1 MFKVD
6 LVDFERCGPTYQE
19 RFRSQSNI
27 IEKGNIYQV
36 DKMQL
41 VENICDERSKI
52 DYSIRKLEERLEKL
66 ETAPELYRRGIE
78 IAIGKNLADCYM
90 GIEYIFKQIALDVDL
105 RLPDGI
111 RWNKELLRQM
121 TQSHDERP
129 PVISKKT
136 SEELQEYLVYHHY
149 YYDFPSDE
157 QDFEKTKHLARQIG
171 DVFYNFNIELDI
183 FIEFLNK
190 END

>member
-1 MFKVD
+1 M
-6 LVDFERCGPTYQE
+6 DFETCGPTYQE
-19 RFRSQSNI
+19 RIKRQSNI

-36 DKMQL
+36 DKMQ
-41 VENICDERSKI
+41 VVKNICDERSKI
-52 DYSIRKLEERLEKL
+52 EYSIRILEKRLEKI
-66 ETAPELYRRGIE
+66 ETAPELYRTGVE

-111 RWNKELLRQM
+111 KWNKELLRQM
-121 TQSHDERP
+121 TQPHDERP

-149 YYDFPSDE
+149 YYDIPSDE
-157 QDFEKTKHLARQIG
+157 QDFEKAKHLARQIG
-171 DVFYNFNIELDI
+171 DVFYNFNKELDT
-183 FIEFLNK
+183 FIAFLKKN